1 MSHNISQ
8 DGIMN
13 SISFRGASDVLVSY
27 LERTLLDY
35 VFHFLLVFC
44 LDPKSEFFTIFVGM
58 GIEKKVLRVQVCVWA
73 CVCVYFV
80 CVHIHAHMSKLIHLS
95 KMNLRDHFSG
105 ATHFSWFAL
114 LIVIVVSFWRKVN
127 ISLAR
132 NSPRRLGC
140 LVGKNADM
148 SDSEQATTNS

>member
-13 SISFRGASDVLVSY
+13 GISFRGASDVLGSY
-27 LERTLLDY
+27 LERTLVDY
-35 VFHFLLVFC
+35 VFQFLLVIC
-44 LDPKSEFFTIFVGM
+44 LNPKWEFFTIFVGM
-58 GIEKKVLRVQVCVWA
+58 GIEKEVLWVQVCVWV
-73 CVCVYFV
+73 CVCVYFM
-80 CVHIHAHMSKLIHLS
+80 CVHVHAHMSTLIHLS

-105 ATHFSWFAL
+105 PTRFRWFAL
-114 LIVIVVSFWRKVN
+114 LIVIVVCFWRKVN

-140 LVGKNADM
+140 LASENADM